1 MNSSNPILVVEDQ
14 AALRTLARMWL
25 EFEGYEVV
33 LASDGVEGLQRFVES
48 KPDLIVTDMD
58 MPYMN
63 GIELSR
69 AVRATSDVP
78 ILLRSSNP
86 IPTELTLDSRPI
98 IDGYVFKSGDSKDL
112 VGPITEL
119 LPVNEQVS
127 V

>member
-1 MNSSNPILVVEDQ
+1 MATILVIEDERPISR
-14 AALRTLARMWL
+14 AIVDNL

-112 VGPITEL
+112 VGPITKL

>member
-1 MNSSNPILVVEDQ
+1 ILVVEDQ

-63 GIELSR
+63 SIELSR

-78 ILLRSSNP
+78 ILLWSSNP

-112 VGPITEL
+112 VGPITKL
-119 LPVNEQVS
+119 LPVNELVS